1 MGYNVIRIIVIVME
15 YGKDFF
21 GFGNDVFRINRVTGE
36 FVEVYYFN
44 FLYFVFYYYD
54 KLSIGKIE
62 W

>member
-1 MGYNVIRIIVIVME
+1 ME

-54 KLSIGKIE
+54 KLFIGKIE
-62 W
+62 